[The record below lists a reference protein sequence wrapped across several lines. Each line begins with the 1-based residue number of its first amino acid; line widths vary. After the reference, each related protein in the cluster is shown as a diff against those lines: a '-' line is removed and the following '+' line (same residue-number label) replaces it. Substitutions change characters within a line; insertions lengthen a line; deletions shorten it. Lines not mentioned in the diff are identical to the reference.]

1 MKTIN
6 LEQFRKG
13 NRLQVYYNH
22 KLHNNLQIQ

>member
-1 MKTIN
+1 MKIIN

-22 KLHNNLQIQ
+22 KLHNLQIP